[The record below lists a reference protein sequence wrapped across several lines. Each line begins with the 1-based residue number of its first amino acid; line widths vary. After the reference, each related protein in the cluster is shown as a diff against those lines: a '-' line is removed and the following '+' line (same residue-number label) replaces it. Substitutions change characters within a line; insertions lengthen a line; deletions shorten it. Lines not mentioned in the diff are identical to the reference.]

1 MAIWNNTYIH
11 GILDTDDG
19 YYLTPYHY
27 SVASYNG
34 YKNAIVLGDSRIN
47 TIIHGPLNIT
57 DDANEYST
65 IIAKNGDISA
75 RGNISITG
83 NISCNKNIYAEDIY
97 AEGNIYTGEDIS
109 AEGNISAYSVIS
121 KSYSDGFKIND
132 YNVASMPLS
141 ATQIVLGDSRI
152 NTIIHGALNITDDAN
167 EYSTTIAK
175 NGDISTKG
183 NISAEE
189 DISAYG
195 VISKSNNDGFKINDY
210 NVASIPPRST
220 LQIQIADEDLNTV
233 IYGHNISLAN
243 NTTIDGRLTSY
254 GLILKND
261 LNNSYFSYGTG
272 DPPIN
277 AIEGQIYFKIVS

>member
-83 NISCNKNIYAEDIY
+83 NISCNRNIYTEDIY

-121 KSYSDGFKIND
+121 KSYS
-132 YNVASMPLS
+132 
-141 ATQIVLGDSRI
+141 
-152 NTIIHGALNITDDAN
+152 
-167 EYSTTIAK
+167 
-175 NGDISTKG
+175 
-183 NISAEE
+183 
-189 DISAYG
+189 
-195 VISKSNNDGFKINDY
+195 DGFKINDY

-261 LNNSYFSYGTG
+261 LNNSYFSYGTD